1 MAKTDSP
8 WNEQELIDWWFRA
21 LDQRI
26 IRTGLHEWR
35 LLVTGICVQADEIWV
50 QLADGGRD
58 GASVLLRVS
67 AETPVDHALGLLA
80 RARSGEASMF
90 PAVVT
95 ATSIALRHEQTNTV

>member
-1 MAKTDSP
+1 MVKTDSP
-8 WNEQELIDWWFRA
+8 WNEQELIGWWFRA

-35 LLVTGICVQADEIWV
+35 LLVTGICVQADEIWI
-50 QLADGGRD
+50 QLADGRD

-67 AETPVDHALGLLA
+67 AETPVDQAIGLLA
-80 RARSGEASMF
+80 RSRSESGSMY

-95 ATSIALRHEQTNTV
+95 ATSSARRHEQAKMA